1 MSEFSRRLLL
11 ETVGIVAVATAM
23 GLVFNAASPAGIALT
38 RPLPLTDLDPRYLTA
53 EETRARYD
61 AGQTVFLD
69 ARNRKEFA
77 TGHIAGALNLPAEKF
92 ELEFVELMNRLPL
105 PREVDLIVYCR
116 ALGCGESRTVAG
128 KLPPLGFS
136 RVRIFADGWRE
147 WKARGWPEE
156 K

>member
-1 MSEFSRRLLL
+1 MNASLKRLLL
-11 ETVGIVAVATAM
+11 ETAGILAAATA
-23 GLVFNAASPAGIALT
+23 LALAFNAASPTGIAVT
-38 RPLPLTDLDPRYLTA
+38 RPLPLRDLDLRYLTA

-61 AGQTVFLD
+61 AGRTVFLD
-69 ARNRKEFA
+69 ARSRKEFA
-77 TGHIAGALNLPAEKF
+77 AGHIAGALNLPAQRF
-92 ELEFVELMNRLPL
+92 ETEFVELMNRLPL

-116 ALGCGESRTVAG
+116 GLGCGESRVVAD
-128 KLPPLGFS
+128 KLLPLGFS